1 MNGQT
6 NLTNFCLG
14 SLRRMRED
22 SNKLIIN
29 ERGEITTDI
38 IEIQKTAR
46 RYHEILYANKL
57 NNLEEMDNFL

>member
-6 NLTNFCLG
+6 NLTNLCLG

-29 ERGEITTDI
+29 ERGEITTDTT
-38 IEIQKTAR
+38 EIQKERERENTIKN
-46 RYHEILYANKL
+46 YMTTHSTT
-57 NNLEEMDNFL
+57 